1 MTLPRPALRI
11 LPVELV
17 VALLLT
23 DLPAAPLLMALPA
36 AVALLPIMDNHHPLQ
51 AQLLWLNRL
60 PIRPKRLRTLRP
72 EV

>member
-1 MTLPRPALRI
+1 MTALPPALLI

-17 VALLLT
+17 VAPLLT
-23 DLPAAPLLMALPA
+23 DLPAVPLLTALPEA
-36 AVALLPIMDNHHPLQ
+36 ADLLPIMDNHQPLQ
-51 AQLLWLNRL
+51 AQHLWLNRP